1 VFPQIKENNYYTN
14 GVYRIDSEASPIMKN
29 CLMYKLCY
37 YRFDEVTTQ
46 QGRPTGF
53 DTVRSAEIGHKGF
66 KLKHFREAYTSERW
80 IVRIYEVMPLANM
93 DPAVKPKNTIPSSV
107 ASAPTPRI
115 KIATKPTI

>member
-1 VFPQIKENNYYTN
+1 VFPQIKENNYYNN

-37 YRFDEVTTQ
+37 YRFDEVSTA
-46 QGRPTGF
+46 QGKPTGY
-53 DTVRSAEIGHKGF
+53 DTVRNAEIGHKGF

-93 DPAVKPKNTIPSSV
+93 EPKMETKYPITASMQVPNKQKLNKPSI
-107 ASAPTPRI
+107 
-115 KIATKPTI
+115 